1 MDDTKGEYV
10 MKKRV
15 FITSIVVSILF
26 VFTFLLAASWGSYS
40 ISFGDVI
47 KTFFGQG
54 SLLQRTTIWDI
65 RLPRIC
71 VAIVVGVCLSTAG
84 CVLQSVTRNELAE
97 PGMIGINAGAAVAVV
112 LLISYGSTSYYD
124 TIGDVALFVMPI
136 AAIIGALLSGFLI
149 YFLSYKKGVSPTR
162 LILTGIGVNVGI
174 NAFISLYQLNMSKGD
189 YNQVLT
195 WTSGSLWGS
204 SWKFFWLVTPLAVV
218 FLLLIMWKAKILDVM
233 DLGDEIATGLGVK
246 VEKERRVLFFY
257 AIVLAALATSVAGNI
272 AFLGLLGPHIAKR
285 LVGPVHR
292 RQIPVAAGI
301 NCVIIILADSISRN
315 AFSPI
320 EVPAGIMIAIVGV
333 PYFIYLMLRE

>member
-1 MDDTKGEYV
+1 

-15 FITSIVVSILF
+15 FIISIVVSILF

-47 KTFFGQG
+47 KTFFGRG
-54 SLLQRTTIWDI
+54 SLLQTTTIWDI

-204 SWKFFWLVTPLAVV
+204 SWKFFWLVTPLVSV
-218 FLLLIMWKAKILDVM
+218 FLMLIMWKSKILDVM
-233 DLGDEIATGLGVK
+233 DLGDEIATGLGIR

-301 NCVIIILADSISRN
+301 SCVIIILADSISRN

>member
-1 MDDTKGEYV
+1 

-15 FITSIVVSILF
+15 LITSIVISILF
-26 VFTFLLAASWGSYS
+26 ILTFLLATSWGSYS

-47 KTFFGQG
+47 QTLFGKG
-54 SLLQRTTIWDI
+54 SLLQTTTIWDI
-65 RLPRIC
+65 RLPRVC

-124 TIGDVALFVMPI
+124 TIGDAALFVMPLV
-136 AAIIGALLSGFLI
+136 AIIGALLSGFLI
-149 YFLSYKKGVSPTR
+149 YFLSYNKGVSPTR
-162 LILTGIGVNVGI
+162 LILTGIGVNVGL

-204 SWKFFWLVTPLAVV
+204 SWKFFWLVAPLMVV
-218 FLLLIMWKAKILDVM
+218 FLVFIIWKAKILDVL

-246 VEKERRVLFFY
+246 VEKERKILFFY

-272 AFLGLLGPHIAKR
+272 AFLGLIGPHIAKR

-292 RQIPVAAGI
+292 RQIPIAAVI
-301 NCVIIILADSISRN
+301 SCIIIVLADSFSRN

-333 PYFIYLMLRE
+333 PYFIYLMLRED

>member
-1 MDDTKGEYV
+1 

-15 FITSIVVSILF
+15 LITSIVISILF
-26 VFTFLLAASWGSYS
+26 ILTFLLATSWGSYS

-47 KTFFGQG
+47 QTLFGKG
-54 SLLQRTTIWDI
+54 SLLQTTTIWDI
-65 RLPRIC
+65 RLPRVC

-124 TIGDVALFVMPI
+124 TIGDAALFVMPLV
-136 AAIIGALLSGFLI
+136 AIIGALLSGFLI
-149 YFLSYKKGVSPTR
+149 YFLSYNKGVSPTR
-162 LILTGIGVNVGI
+162 LILTGIGVNVGL

-204 SWKFFWLVTPLAVV
+204 SWKFFWLVAPLMVV
-218 FLLLIMWKAKILDVM
+218 FLVFIIWKAKILDVL

-246 VEKERRVLFFY
+246 VEKERKILFFY

-272 AFLGLLGPHIAKR
+272 AFLGLIGPHIAKR

-292 RQIPVAAGI
+292 RQIPIAAVI
-301 NCVIIILADSISRN
+301 SCIIIVLADSFSRN
-315 AFSPI
+315 AFSPV

-333 PYFIYLMLRE
+333 PYFIYLMLRED